1 MNQKRETQVFV
12 FLLLLWD
19 YKADSNVV
27 VKVRPWQR
35 EKLKKLSQQLTSL
48 KKISTLTDVNLKI
61 NKISELLL
69 FAIFSFSSLG
79 YSLELNNHI

>member
-1 MNQKRETQVFV
+1 MAERKTQETLSTANIF
-12 FLLLLWD
+12 
-19 YKADSNVV
+19 
-27 VKVRPWQR
+27 
-35 EKLKKLSQQLTSL
+35 KKN
-48 KKISTLTDVNLKI
+48 STLTDVNLKI